1 MNDVRPKTY
10 TFRLFP
16 CSSDF
21 GVPPWHIGAQERR
34 ACGLHW
40 HESLVET
47 LRLAFVFSE
56 LNPETL
62 LGVRNSL
69 HGSCGNLELRTAK
82 GADSDVRRNSF
93 EQEKSQLYRLKFQPE
108 AVKITKEF
116 EEQGLVSA
124 LRVLSRWN
132 HEHTKQSQVVVS
144 RLCCLS
150 RKCTPNL
157 WPGDHGHDF
166 WECSRC
172 PGRDGGRRDRNRAE
186 G

>member
-16 CSSDF
+16 CSSEF
-21 GVPPWHIGAQERR
+21 RSTAMAHWSTRKKSLRSP
-34 ACGLHW
+34 W

-93 EQEKSQLYRLKFQPE
+93 EQEKSRLYRLKFQPE